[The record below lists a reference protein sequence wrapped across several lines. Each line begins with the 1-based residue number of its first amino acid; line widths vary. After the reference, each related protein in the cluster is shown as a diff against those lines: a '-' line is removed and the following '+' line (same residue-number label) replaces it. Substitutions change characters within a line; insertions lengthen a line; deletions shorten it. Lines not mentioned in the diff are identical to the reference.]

1 MHRKNK
7 QHNLH
12 RWAVCR
18 KCRPPIFIPILR
30 RYDDERNRKTVI
42 AGKAPLGGSAGQ
54 RSGKGTQD
62 PDTAANPGRCDF
74 GESITA
80 DNPNDIGTVGGIF
93 MGSIQS
99 STMILCA
106 LGNRSASFLS
116 RRAHLLTTP
125 MGRWYFRWKPCALR
139 GGCGFCG
146 SLMDN
151 ATFLRICCH
160 CPRSWCAV
168 NAHRIPSLHRRYS
181 TNCPHKPA
189 TAQGTPF
196 GRGSFV
202 CGYDPK
208 FSLGSFSL

>member
-1 MHRKNK
+1 MQTALFLFQNK
-7 QHNLH
+7 E
-12 RWAVCR
+12 
-18 KCRPPIFIPILR
+18 IYYG
-30 RYDDERNRKTVI
+30 RYGKGII
-42 AGKAPLGGSAGQ
+42 AGEAPLGGSAGQ
-54 RSGKGTQD
+54 RSGEGTQD
-62 PDTAANPGRCDF
+62 PDTAADPGGCDF

-125 MGRWYFRWKPCALR
+125 VGRWYFRWKPCALR

-151 ATFLRICCH
+151 ATSLRSCCH

-168 NAHRIPSLHRRYS
+168 NAHRIPSLQPTVFHQL
-181 TNCPHKPA
+181 PA
-189 TAQGTPF
+189 QTCHWQLCL
-196 GRGSFV
+196 R
-202 CGYDPK
+202 
-208 FSLGSFSL
+208 L

>member
-18 KCRPPIFIPILR
+18 NADRPFSILIFR
-30 RYDDERNRKTVI
+30 RYDYDRYRKTVTTS
-42 AGKAPLGGSAGQ
+42 KTPLGGSSSQ
-54 RSGKGTQD
+54 RSGEGTQD
-62 PDTAANPGRCDF
+62 PDTATHPGGGDF

-80 DNPNDIGTVGGIF
+80 DDPNDIGTIGGIF

-106 LGNRSASFLS
+106 LGNRGASFLS

-125 MGRWYFRWKPCALR
+125 VGRWYFLRKPCALR

-151 ATFLRICCH
+151 ATSLRICCH

-168 NAHRIPSLHRRYS
+168 NAHRIPSL
-181 TNCPHKPA
+181 
-189 TAQGTPF
+189 
-196 GRGSFV
+196 
-202 CGYDPK
+202 
-208 FSLGSFSL
+208 

>member
-1 MHRKNK
+1 
-7 QHNLH
+7 
-12 RWAVCR
+12 
-18 KCRPPIFIPILR
+18 
-30 RYDDERNRKTVI
+30 
-42 AGKAPLGGSAGQ
+42 
-54 RSGKGTQD
+54 
-62 PDTAANPGRCDF
+62 
-74 GESITA
+74 
-80 DNPNDIGTVGGIF
+80 

-125 MGRWYFRWKPCALR
+125 VGQWYFRWKSCALR

-151 ATFLRICCH
+151 ATSLRSCCH

-196 GRGSFV
+196 GRGSVV

-208 FSLGSFSL
+208 FSLGSFSLWKEKQKLYERIGSKKWRSIIWKPRSSAGAQGDPPAQLLPI